1 MVIRDILKSFFSHKS
16 LPFYS
21 KQAYTFSRPSHRRLG
36 DVRVRI
42 LGSEKEES
50 VGECRYRQTSHRLLV
65 AVLTLCTIGLT
76 APPVIGQILY
86 GSVVGV
92 VKDAQGAV
100 IPGATV
106 TIVNKE
112 TNLTRETTTNTEGS
126 YTLTNVLPGQYD
138 VKVSLS
144 GFRESVRSSVPVT
157 ISQIS
162 RVDVALEVGTLSE
175 TVTVASEAQL
185 LQTDKADVH
194 TELKSAEVTAMPL
207 NRFRNYQ
214 ALMNLVPGTT
224 PMAFGNAETDT
235 PARSLA
241 TNVNGQVNTNNTT
254 RTDGA
259 TNMNI
264 WLPNHNMYISPAETV
279 DTVNVSTSSFDAEQG
294 NAGGAAVT
302 VITKSGTNNF
312 KGSGFEFYNSDKLNA
327 TPRFFGAGDVP
338 KKLPLKANTYGGT
351 LGGPVS
357 KNKVFFFTSFEGFRR
372 SQSLFTFF
380 NVPDARMRAGDFSQA
395 TNSGGTLQQ
404 IYDPLT
410 GNANGTGR
418 TAFENNVI
426 PAGRIDPI
434 ALKVLQ
440 LFPLPNSPGIGLG
453 GLTNNYK
460 RQEDRTFARDNYDGK
475 VNWNRTSAHQIWGKF
490 SYMNAVVDDLTNYLG
505 PDPNASGDGGFTK
518 VYQAT
523 AGQTWTLTPTLLMDM
538 TFGFGRQNQ
547 QVYGPDFQAGNY
559 GLDVLGIPGTNDQAT
574 SNFAFRDRY
583 AGFPQF
589 ETGLSAVGN
598 RDGWNPIFRD
608 ERTYSLATNIS
619 KVKGRHDIR
628 GGYLLNFFYLDH
640 WQPETGNPR
649 GRFDF
654 NSGTTRL
661 NGGQNGNLYNQFA
674 SFMLGYV
681 GTAAK
686 SVQNELMTAREW
698 QHSLYIR
705 DRWTPSAKLTLDL
718 GMRYE
723 LYPIMHRADG
733 RGVDRVDLTTLDVL
747 IAGRGSNPQNS
758 GMKMGWNNFAPRLG
772 AIYRLNENTVF
783 RTGYGITYNATPWAR
798 AVRGDNDY
806 PITIA
811 ASFPS
816 VDTFGFSRTLGQGI
830 PIIVA
835 PDQSSGRVPLD
846 RSAAEYTPEINNID
860 RGYVQTWNVAF
871 ERRLPFDTSVDVA
884 YVGAKGTDGYAAV
897 DINAPTVLGTGNQGR
912 PYFSLGRI
920 IRLDSWGERL
930 KTNYQSMQVSVNKPF
945 THGLLFKG
953 AYTLS
958 KSKNESDNDGRATL
972 SWNTPSEL
980 FRNYAPAGFDRRH
993 NFQLG
998 FAYSLPWQSNGHYD
1012 GLVKSVIGDWQ
1023 VNGVLAVFSGTPFT
1037 VTADG
1042 ASVNTPSNTQTADL
1056 VGTFDA
1062 QGNIGAAGKW
1072 FDTSAFAQP
1081 TGVRFGNTG
1090 RNQFYGPGGYN
1101 LDFSLFRSFPI
1112 GGQRRL
1118 EARMEAG
1125 NILNHGVYNN
1135 PQGSLTS
1142 ATFGQITSV
1151 RDNYPERQ
1159 IRFGMRLT
1167 F

>member
-1 MVIRDILKSFFSHKS
+1 M
-16 LPFYS
+16 
-21 KQAYTFSRPSHRRLG
+21 SHRVLIG
-36 DVRVRI
+36 V
-42 LGSEKEES
+42 LALS
-50 VGECRYRQTSHRLLV
+50 V
-65 AVLTLCTIGLT
+65 IGLT

-86 GSVVGV
+86 GSIVGI

-112 TNLTRETTTNTEGS
+112 TNLTRETTTNTEGA

-138 VKVSLS
+138 VKISLA
-144 GFRESVRSSVPVT
+144 GFRESVRANVPVT
-157 ISQIS
+157 IEQIS

-194 TELKSAEVTAMPL
+194 TEIKSAELTAMPL

-312 KGSGFEFYNSDKLNA
+312 KGSAFEFYNSDKLNA
-327 TPRFFGAGDVP
+327 TPRFFGAGNVP
-338 KKLPLKANTYGGT
+338 DKLPLKANTYGGT

-357 KNKVFFFTSFEGFRR
+357 KNKVFFFGSFEGFRR

-380 NVPDARMRAGDFSQA
+380 NVPDARLRAGDFSQA
-395 TNSGGTLQQ
+395 LNTNGSLQQ
-404 IYDPLT
+404 IYDPAT
-410 GNANGTGR
+410 GGANGVGR
-418 TAFENNVI
+418 TQFANNQI
-426 PAGRIDPI
+426 PTDRIDPI

-440 LFPLPNSPGIGLG
+440 LYPLPNSPGTGAG

-460 RQEDRTFARDNYDGK
+460 RQEDRTFARDNYDAK
-475 VNWNRTSAHQIWGKF
+475 LNWNRTAAHQIWGKF
-490 SYMNAVVDDLTNYLG
+490 SYMNATVDDLTNYLG

-523 AGQTWTLTPTLLMDM
+523 TGQTWTLTPTLLMDM

-547 QVYGPDFQAGNY
+547 HVFGPDFQAGNY
-559 GLDVLGIPGTNDQAT
+559 GLDVLGIPGTNDQGND
-574 SNFAFRDRY
+574 NFGFRDRY
-583 AGFPQF
+583 AGYPQF
-589 ETGLSAVGN
+589 QFTTFSAVGN

-608 ERTYSLATNIS
+608 ERTYSLATNVT

-628 GGYLLNFFYLDH
+628 GGYLMNFFYLDH

-654 NSGTTRL
+654 NGAVTAL
-661 NGGQNGNLYNQFA
+661 NGGAQTNNFYNQYA
-674 SFMLGYV
+674 SFLLGLV
-681 GTAAK
+681 GTPSK

-698 QHSLYIR
+698 QHSLFIR
-705 DRWTPSAKLTLDL
+705 DRWTPSSKLTLDL
-718 GMRYE
+718 GVRYE

-733 RGVDRVDLTTLDVL
+733 RGLDRLDLTTLDVL
-747 IAGRGSNPQNS
+747 IAGRGGNPQNN
-758 GMKMGWNNFAPRLG
+758 GMKMSWDNFAPRLG
-772 AIYRLNENTVF
+772 AIYRLNEDTVL

-811 ASFPS
+811 ASYPN
-816 VDTFGFSRTLGQGI
+816 VDSFGFRSTLAQGI
-830 PIIVA
+830 PTIVA
-835 PDQSSGRVPLD
+835 PDQSSGRVALD
-846 RSAAEYTPEINNID
+846 RSAAEYTPEVDNID

-871 ERRLPFDTSVDVA
+871 ERRLPYDTSVDVA
-884 YVGAKGTDGYAAV
+884 YVGAKGTGGYAAL
-897 DINAPTVLGTGNQGR
+897 DINAPQVLGTGNQGR
-912 PYFSLGRI
+912 PYFNLGRI
-920 IRLDSWGERL
+920 VRIDSWGDRL
-930 KTNYQSMQVSVNKPF
+930 RTNYHSMQVSLNKPF

-958 KSKNESDNDGRATL
+958 KSMNESDNDGRSTLNWNTL
-972 SWNTPSEL
+972 SEL
-980 FRNYAPAGFDRRH
+980 SRNYAPAGFDRRH

-998 FAYSLPWQSNGHYD
+998 FAYSLPWQSGGHYD
-1012 GLVKSVIGDWQ
+1012 NVVKAVIADWQ
-1023 VNGVLAVFSGTPFT
+1023 VNGVLAAFSGTPFT
-1037 VTADG
+1037 VTASG
-1042 ASVNTPSNTQTADL
+1042 TSLNTPSNTQVADL
-1056 VGTFDA
+1056 NGSFDVL
-1062 QGNIGAAGKW
+1062 GNIGAAGKW
-1072 FDTSAFAQP
+1072 FDTTQFAQP

-1101 LDFSLFRSFPI
+1101 LDFSIFRSFPI

-1118 EARMEAG
+1118 ETRMEAG

-1135 PQGSLTS
+1135 PNGDLTS
-1142 ATFGQITSV
+1142 GTFGQITGV

-1159 IRFGMRLT
+1159 IRFGLRVT

>member
-1 MVIRDILKSFFSHKS
+1 
-16 LPFYS
+16 
-21 KQAYTFSRPSHRRLG
+21 
-36 DVRVRI
+36 
-42 LGSEKEES
+42 
-50 VGECRYRQTSHRLLV
+50 VGECRYRQSSHRWLV
-65 AVLTLCTIGLT
+65 GVLALSIISLT

-86 GSVVGV
+86 GSIVGI
-92 VKDAQGAV
+92 VKDSQGAV

-106 TIVNKE
+106 TVVNKE
-112 TNLTRETTTNTEGS
+112 TNLTRETTTNTEGI
-126 YTLTNVLPGQYD
+126 YTLNNVLPGQYD
-138 VKVSLS
+138 VKISLS
-144 GFRESVRSSVPVT
+144 GFRESVRSNVPVT

-162 RVDVALEVGTLSE
+162 RVDVSLEVGTLSE

-194 TELKSAEVTAMPL
+194 TEIKSAELTAMPL

-312 KGSGFEFYNSDKLNA
+312 RGSAFEFYNSDKLNA
-327 TPRFFGAGDVP
+327 TPRFFGAGNVP
-338 KKLPLKANTYGGT
+338 GKLPLKANTYGGT

-357 KNKVFFFTSFEGFRR
+357 KNRVFFFTSFEGFRR
-372 SQSLFTFF
+372 NQSLFTFF
-380 NVPDARMRAGDFSQA
+380 NVPDARLRAGDFSQA
-395 TNSGGTLQQ
+395 LNANGTLQQ
-404 IYDPLT
+404 IYDPAT
-410 GNANGTGR
+410 GTANGVGR
-418 TAFENNVI
+418 AQFDNNVI
-426 PAGRIDPI
+426 PTGRLDPI

-440 LFPLPNSPGIGLG
+440 LFPQPNTPGIGTG

-460 RQEDRTFARDNYDGK
+460 RQEDRTFARDNYDAK
-475 VNWNRTSAHQIWGKF
+475 LNWNRTPGHQIWGKF
-490 SYMNAVVDDLTNYLG
+490 SYMNATVDDLTNYLG

-523 AGQTWTLTPTLLMDM
+523 AGQTWTLSPTLLMDT

-547 QVYGPDFQAGNY
+547 QVFGPDFQAGNY
-559 GLDVLGIPGTNDQAT
+559 GLDVLGIPGTNDQGND
-574 SNFAFRDRY
+574 NFDFRDRY
-583 AGFPQF
+583 AGYPQF
-589 ETGLSAVGN
+589 NFTTFSNLGN

-608 ERTYSLATNIS
+608 ERTYSLATNIT

-628 GGYLLNFFYLDH
+628 GGYLLNYFYLDH

-649 GRFDF
+649 GAFTF
-654 NSGTTRL
+654 NGATTAL
-661 NGGQNGNLYNQFA
+661 NAPGAQTNNFYNIYA
-674 SFMLGYV
+674 SFLLGLV
-681 GTAAK
+681 GTPAK

-698 QHSLYIR
+698 QHSLYLR
-705 DRWTPSAKLTLDL
+705 DRWTPSSKLTLDL
-718 GMRYE
+718 GVRYE

-733 RGVDRVDLTTLDVL
+733 RGVDRLDLTTLDVL
-747 IAGRGSNPQNS
+747 IAGRGGNPQNN
-758 GMKMGWNNFAPRLG
+758 GMKMSWNNFAPRLG

-783 RTGYGITYNATPWAR
+783 RTGYGVTYNATPWAR

-806 PITIA
+806 PITLA
-811 ASFPS
+811 LSFPN
-816 VDTFGFSRTLGQGI
+816 VDAFGFRSTLAQGI
-830 PIIVA
+830 PTIVA
-835 PDQSSGRVPLD
+835 PDQSSGRIPLD
-846 RSAAEYTPEINNID
+846 RAAAEYTPEVGNVD

-871 ERRLPFDTSVDVA
+871 ERRLAFDTSVDIA
-884 YVGAKGTDGYAAV
+884 YVGAKGTDGYAAL
-897 DINAPTVLGTGNQGR
+897 DINAPQVLGTGNQGR
-912 PYFSLGRI
+912 PYFNLGRI
-920 IRLDSWGERL
+920 VRIDSWGDRL
-930 KTNYQSMQVSVNKPF
+930 RTNYQSMQVSLNKPF

-958 KSKNESDNDGRATL
+958 KSMNESDNDGRATL
-972 SWNTPSEL
+972 TWNTLSEL
-980 FRNYAPAGFDRRH
+980 GRNYAPAGFDRRH

-998 FAYSLPWQSNGHYD
+998 FAYALPWQNNGSYNG
-1012 GLVKSVIGDWQ
+1012 GLAKAVLGDWQ
-1023 VNGVLAVFSGTPFT
+1023 VNGLLAIFSGSPFT
-1037 VTADG
+1037 TTASG
-1042 ASVNTPSNTQTADL
+1042 TSLNTPSNQQDADL
-1056 VGTFDA
+1056 NGSFDVL
-1062 QGNIGAAGKW
+1062 GNIGAAGKW
-1072 FDTSAFAQP
+1072 FDTTQFAQP
-1081 TGVRFGNTG
+1081 TGVRFGNTT

-1101 LDFSLFRSFPI
+1101 LDFSLFRSFPM

-1125 NILNHGVYNN
+1125 NLLNHGVYNN
-1135 PQGSLTS
+1135 PSGDFTSGS
-1142 ATFGQITSV
+1142 FGQITSV
-1151 RDNYPERQ
+1151 RPEYPERQ
-1159 IRFGMRLT
+1159 IRFGVRVT